1 MTLRDYLN
9 IIRERVILILAT
21 VAAVTSLALVF
32 SYRQVPQYSATARLR
47 VQDVGAG
54 SEVQQILKQLLNYQT
69 SVMTEAEIVR
79 SSDVAE
85 FVISKL
91 KLTVTPE
98 ELLDAVEVTPKLYTE
113 VLEVT
118 ATWTDRATAKYIADG
133 FARGYIEQ
141 RRHRAYDDAT
151 ELAKKKLVELRR
163 IQTQLTDLNG
173 KLRTLPLGSPEWELL
188 SQDRY
193 RLTSQLAVLQEQYQ
207 ALLDRAPLETGAGE
221 IIEQASIP
229 TGPSSPN
236 HVRNGILGFL
246 VSLPLAIGLTL
257 LRDSLTDTVKTKEE
271 AEHLTGAQ
279 TLALIPH
286 DHDWHDADRPYIASL
301 EEPSSLVAE
310 AYRTLRVNL
319 EFAKDGQRPRNV
331 LVTSPGAREGK
342 STTAANLGVAFA
354 EAGRRTVLVSADLRR
369 PRLNEFMDVGREP
382 GLSNLLRGQS
392 RGNAWLSNVGPNL
405 WFVPSG
411 SPDGRPE
418 NLLSAV
424 GLEALFDRLDGG
436 VLRAVGT
443 PRRSRRKA
451 EEPGDEPPPRMRKT
465 SDVVLL
471 DMPPILR
478 ASEVA
483 AVAPAV
489 DGVLL
494 VLHAGVTRRVAASRA
509 AEQVR
514 KVGGRVL
521 GVVLVGTRPEQG
533 YDPQGSSS
541 AGLVNRTLDRVLET
555 LRR

>member
-9 IIRERVILILAT
+9 IIRERMILIVAT
-21 VAAVTSLALVF
+21 VAAVTSLALMF
-32 SYRQVPQYSATARLR
+32 SYRQIPQYSATARLR
-47 VQDVGAG
+47 VQEVGAG
-54 SEVQQILKQLLNYQT
+54 SEVQQLLKQLLNYQT

-79 SSDVAE
+79 SADVAKY
-85 FVISKL
+85 VISKL

-98 ELLDAVEVTPKLYTE
+98 KLLDAVEVTPKLYTE

-118 ATWTDRATAKYIADG
+118 ATWTDRAMAKYIADG
-133 FARGYIEQ
+133 FAHGYIEQ
-141 RRHRAYDDAT
+141 RRQRAYDDAT
-151 ELAKKKLVELRR
+151 ELAKKKLAELRR
-163 IQTQLTDLNG
+163 IQGQLTGLNQ
-173 KLRTLPLGSPEWELL
+173 KLRALALGSPEWELL

-193 RLTSQLAVLQEQYQ
+193 RLTSQLGTLQEQYQ

-221 IIEQASIP
+221 IIEQASVP

-236 HVRNGILGFL
+236 HVRNGLLGFL
-246 VSLPLAIGLTL
+246 VSLPLAVGLTL

-286 DHDWHDADRPYIASL
+286 DHDWHEPSRASIRSL
-301 EEPSSLVAE
+301 EDPSSLVAE

-319 EFAKDGQRPRNV
+319 EFAKDGTRPRNV
-331 LVTSPGAREGK
+331 VVTSPGTREGK

-369 PRLNEFMDVGREP
+369 PRLNEFMGVGREP
-382 GLSNLLRGQS
+382 GLTNLLRGQH
-392 RGNAWLSNVGPNL
+392 RGGAWLHSVGPNL

-411 SPDGRPE
+411 STQGRPE
-418 NLLSAV
+418 SLLSAV
-424 GLEALFDRLDGG
+424 GLEGLFDRLNGG
-436 VLRAVGT
+436 VLRVVGGV
-443 PRRSRRKA
+443 RRSRKSA
-451 EEPGDEPPPRMRKT
+451 DDAGAPPRARKT
-465 SDVVLL
+465 SDVVIL

-478 ASEVA
+478 AAEVA

-494 VLHAGVTRRVAASRA
+494 VIQAGVTRRVAASRA

-521 GVVLVGTRPEQG
+521 GVVLVGTRPEEG
-533 YDPQGSSS
+533 YEPEDSSS
-541 AGLVNRTLDRVLET
+541 GRVVHRAWDRVLET